1 MTNNY
6 SRVLSLH
13 MKTKIIQH
21 DTSSVYQNI
30 FLTSTKTFWALA
42 YFQFLAQLHT
52 LPYNL
57 IQFLCG
63 KRPLFFGDPPHNKIK
78 TIIFH
83 FIYFQFLNTVVEKGN
98 RDLVIFS
105 KPLNLSY
112 SLWYLSWNCQLSKI
126 LLPKIWLPSSLTS
139 TGGRKVE
146 HFDKRCSALPLL
158 VTVGISLFPSG

>member
-1 MTNNY
+1 MCRKFRQDHTQ
-6 SRVLSLH
+6 VL
-13 MKTKIIQH
+13 I
-21 DTSSVYQNI
+21 SVYQNI

-112 SLWYLSWNCQLSKI
+112 IVL
-126 LLPKIWLPSSLTS
+126 
-139 TGGRKVE
+139 
-146 HFDKRCSALPLL
+146 D
-158 VTVGISLFPSG
+158 ISLETVSLAKSYPQKSDCRQTLLRKSDCHQALLRPAVARSNILINAAGH